1 MPAQRRLNRDELVA
15 TAMSVADAEGLDA
28 VTVRRVAQ
36 QHDVTPMALYRHFDD
51 KDGLLDALADS
62 VLDDVRPPAADD
74 RPWHEQMHDLLTAIL
89 AAMRPHPNTLPLV
102 FDRVLACPSGLLLTE
117 RTLALLTEAGM
128 DVQQGA
134 DAACQ
139 ALNFLV
145 TLVITEPG
153 RTRHPDPATQD
164 EQLRIRRAQLL
175 SLDPARY
182 PHLVAAAEPLT
193 ACPSTDEYY
202 GRGIDLIVTGMRG
215 QSAAAITPAR

>member
-36 QHDVTPMALYRHFDD
+36 QHDVTPMALYRHFAD
-51 KDGLLDALADS
+51 KDGLLEALAES

-74 RPWHEQMHDLLTAIL
+74 RAWHEQMHDLLTAFL
-89 AAMRPHPNTLPLV
+89 AAMRPHPSTAPLL
-102 FDRVLACPSGLLLTE
+102 FDRMLACEPGLALTE
-117 RTLALLTEAGM
+117 RALSLLGDAGM
-128 DVQQGA
+128 DLEQSA
-134 DAACQ
+134 EAACQ

-145 TLVITEPG
+145 TLVVTEPG
-153 RTRHPDPATQD
+153 RTRHPDPAVQD
-164 EQLRIRRAQLL
+164 EQVRVRRARLL

-193 ACPSTDEYY
+193 ECPSTDEYY

-215 QSAAAITPAR
+215 QCATAPVPAH